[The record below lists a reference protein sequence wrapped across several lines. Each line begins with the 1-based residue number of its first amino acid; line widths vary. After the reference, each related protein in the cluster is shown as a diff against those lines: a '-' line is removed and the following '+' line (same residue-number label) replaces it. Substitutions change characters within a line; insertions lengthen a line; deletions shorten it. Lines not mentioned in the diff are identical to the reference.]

1 MASTKSAGPTE
12 KEEKARKEK
21 EELEKKKAAEEQ
33 KKEEAQKR
41 KEEAEQKKK
50 KREAEQKAKEEL
62 ELKKKKEAELKEREA
77 ERKRKEEAEERQ
89 RKEEEEKKRKEG
101 EAHSNTGSTNEG
113 EAEKGS
119 TTPAASSELTGTD
132 VEDDY
137 AKQVLKNV
145 TASAIQVAQDEARE
159 WIEKLTGETI
169 PSNGFAETIK
179 SGVILCKYASPE
191 DVSFP
196 PHALTNV
203 IRMLNVIKPNTV
215 PKINTANLKMP
226 FMQMENISRFLKG
239 CETLGVPSYD
249 LFQTNDLFQG
259 KNIRGVVA
267 CIHSLGSI

>member
-1 MASTKSAGPTE
+1 VTDFQSQQLEGNGKSATAVSSTKSAGPTE

-21 EELEKKKAAEEQ
+21 EELEKKKAAEDQ
-33 KKEEAQKR
+33 KKKEEVQKQ
-41 KEEAEQKKK
+41 KEEADQKK
-50 KREAEQKAKEEL
+50 KREAEQKAKEEQ

-101 EAHSNTGSTNEG
+101 EAQSNTGSTNEG

-119 TTPAASSELTGTD
+119 TAPAASAESTGTD

-169 PSNGFAETIK
+169 PSNAFAETIK
-179 SGVILCKYASPE
+179 SGVILCK
-191 DVSFP
+191 
-196 PHALTNV
+196 
-203 IRMLNVIKPNTV
+203 
-215 PKINTANLKMP
+215 
-226 FMQMENISRFLKG
+226 
-239 CETLGVPSYD
+239 
-249 LFQTNDLFQG
+249 
-259 KNIRGVVA
+259 
-267 CIHSLGSI
+267 